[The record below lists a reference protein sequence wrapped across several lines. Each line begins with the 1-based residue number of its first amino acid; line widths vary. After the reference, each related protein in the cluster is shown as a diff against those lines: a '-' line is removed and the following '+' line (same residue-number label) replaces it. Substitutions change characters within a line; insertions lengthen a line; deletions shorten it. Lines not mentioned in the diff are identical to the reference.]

1 MSKGFPGTTQETTHA
16 EAFPESGKVGR
27 FLVRALE
34 CGDLDAGASRHAI
47 DRVAEVRIERGERA
61 HVRSNEG
68 GRGVL
73 TLRIPDPKISARH
86 ARLLRH
92 GYEAWS
98 FEDLGSTNGS
108 RIDGER
114 VTSAGLGDGSLIE
127 LGSTLLLFR
136 EARAPTWLDADKV
149 VRGGAPNVL
158 DTMSVGQ
165 EEGMLRLRRVAA
177 SPLPVLLSGE
187 TGTGKEVLAH
197 EVHVLSKRPGP
208 FVPVNCGALPES
220 LMEAQLF
227 GHTRNAFTGAARDEV
242 GFVRSADG
250 GTLFLDEIAD
260 LQPSSQAALLRVLQS
275 GEVTPVGSAKPI
287 HADVRIVAATHKD
300 LDALMQQG
308 LFRRDLYARLAG
320 YVHTLPSLQDRQ
332 EDLGMLVAALLSRHA
347 RGAKVELRV
356 ETARA
361 LFAYAF
367 PLNVRELEQCLSA
380 AIVLAAGSP
389 ISPGHLPDKIRAART
404 TRPPPAEAPERPSET
419 LSPEDSAIRDA
430 LAQALSESGGNVT
443 EAARR
448 LGKARQQAQRWLRR
462 FGMDPQR
469 FRKPTS

>member
-1 MSKGFPGTTQETTHA
+1 LSKGFPGTTQETTHA
-16 EAFPESGKVGR
+16 EAFPESGRVGH

-34 CGDLDAGASRHAI
+34 CGDLAAGASRHAI
-47 DRVAEVRIERGERA
+47 DRMAEVRLERGERA
-61 HVRSNEG
+61 HLRTNED
-68 GRGVL
+68 GRNVL
-73 TLRIPDPKISARH
+73 TLRIPDPKVSARH
-86 ARLLRH
+86 ARFVQHEGL
-92 GYEAWS
+92 WT

-114 VTSAGLGDGSLIE
+114 VTSTELGDGALIE
-127 LGSTLLLFR
+127 VGSTLLLFR
-136 EARAPTWLDADKV
+136 ECRAPTWLEADKV
-149 VRGGAPNVL
+149 VRGSPNPVL
-158 DTMSVGQ
+158 DTLSVAQ
-165 EEGMLRLRRVAA
+165 EEAMRRLRRVAA

-197 EVHVLSKRPGP
+197 EVHVLSKRAGP

-227 GHTRNAFTGAARDEV
+227 GHTRGAFTGAARDEV
-242 GFVRSADG
+242 GFVRSAEG

-260 LQPSSQAALLRVLQS
+260 LHQSSQAALLRVLQN
-275 GEVTPVGSAKPI
+275 GEVTPVGSARPV

-300 LDALMQQG
+300 LDTLMQQG

-320 YVHTLPSLQDRQ
+320 YVHALPSLQDRQ
-332 EDLGMLVAALLSRHA
+332 EDLGLLVAALLLRHA

-380 AIVLAAGSP
+380 AIVLAAGAP
-389 ISPGHLPDKIRAART
+389 ITPSHLPDKIRAART
-404 TRPPPAEAPERPSET
+404 SRPPAAESLADRTLES

-430 LAQALSESGGNVT
+430 LAQALSESGGNVS

-448 LGKARQQAQRWLRR
+448 MGKARQQAQRWLRR

-469 FRKPTS
+469 FRKP